1 MNSIIDQTNYSNTKE
16 EEAAPQKENNDKK
29 KENVFFLNN
38 IKSISKKYKPP
49 PSFRKNKSSTQ
60 LQQQQMSRASSEG
73 YIPPSPPFHKKTTR
87 RKSINL
93 IDAISSSSSMNH
105 SFGRNFIKTTT
116 TAEPWRKRGISRAKS
131 DGYIPPR
138 PLGAA
143 NRATTKS
150 RMLMTSRMKN
160 IAASVTGSNLY
171 NSSLRGKA
179 FNAFINND
187 NNDNDQGMA
196 KKKEEDSPLSYSSRK
211 IRTSFQRL
219 LSHMSNDSLLIMEDE
234 DDEKEQ

>member
-1 MNSIIDQTNYSNTKE
+1 MNSIIAQTNYSNTKE

-38 IKSISKKYKPP
+38 IKNISKKYKPP

-73 YIPPSPPFHKKTTR
+73 YIPPSPPFHKKTR

-105 SFGRNFIKTTT
+105 SFGRKLMKTATS
-116 TAEPWRKRGISRAKS
+116 AELSRKRGISRAKS
-131 DGYIPPR
+131 DSYIPPR
-138 PLGAA
+138 PLGTA

-171 NSSLRGKA
+171 NSSLRGKS
-179 FNAFINND
+179 FNSFINND
-187 NNDNDQGMA
+187 NDDNDEGMA
-196 KKKEEDSPLSYSSRK
+196 KKKEEDSSFSYSSRK

-219 LSHMSNDSLLIMEDE
+219 LSHMSSDSLLIMEDE